1 MQYFYSFL
9 KVFLNNTLRIVIFI
23 QICFIKRYFKCKS
36 MLRSIEVQDTKVGP
50 PPKIAENHPIK
61 ESKSFDSLSGDCVTL
76 HPESDSIPYK
86 I

>member
-1 MQYFYSFL
+1 
-9 KVFLNNTLRIVIFI
+9 
-23 QICFIKRYFKCKS
+23 

-61 ESKSFDSLSGDCVTL
+61 ESKSFYSLSGDYVTL